1 MKINEIISCGASVT
15 VAVTPT
21 DLKEFALYLI
31 DEAKKMAKAD
41 DRQETYLTA
50 KEAAERLNVSA
61 NTLWRWRKEN
71 YLVPSKVGN
80 KSYYKLSDI
89 ERLKGGLK

>member
-1 MKINEIISCGASVT
+1 MISNLINSGASVT

-31 DEAKKMAKAD
+31 DEAKKMAKEEA
-41 DRQETYLTA
+41 RQETYLTA
-50 KEAAERLNVSA
+50 KEVSERLNVSK

-80 KSYYKLSDI
+80 KCYYKLSDI
-89 ERLKGGLK
+89 ERLKGGQG

>member
-1 MKINEIISCGASVT
+1 MISNLINSGASVT

-31 DEAKKMAKAD
+31 DEAKKMAKEEA
-41 DRQETYLTA
+41 RQEAYLTV
-50 KEAAERLNVSA
+50 KEVSERLNVSK

-71 YLVPSKVGN
+71 YLLPSKVGS
-80 KSYYKLSDI
+80 KCYYKLSDI
-89 ERLKGGLK
+89 ERLKGGQG

>member
-1 MKINEIISCGASVT
+1 MNLKNFIKCGASVT

-31 DEAKKMAKAD
+31 DEAKKMAKGEE
-41 DRQETYLTA
+41 RPETYLTA
-50 KEAAERLNVSA
+50 NEVSERLNVSK

-80 KSYYKLSDI
+80 RSYYRLSDI
-89 ERLKGGLK
+89 ERLKGGKG